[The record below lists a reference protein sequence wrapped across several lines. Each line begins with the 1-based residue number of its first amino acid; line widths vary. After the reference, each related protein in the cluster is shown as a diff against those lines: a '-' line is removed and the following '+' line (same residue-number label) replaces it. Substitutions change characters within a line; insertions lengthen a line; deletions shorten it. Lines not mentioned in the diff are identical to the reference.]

1 MAGTER
7 RRELRR
13 RRQRVAKTR
22 QMLARVKKG
31 TMDKDTAARKLRRM
45 STGADVIIKRE
56 KLAS

>member
-22 QMLARVKKG
+22 NLLDRAKKG
-31 TMDKDTAARKLRRM
+31 TIDKAVVVRKLRRM
-45 STGADVIIKRE
+45 SSGADVIIARE

>member
-13 RRQRVAKTR
+13 RRQRVVKTR
-22 QMLARVKKG
+22 QLLERVKKG
-31 TMDKDTAARKLRRM
+31 TMDKETAVRKLRRLT
-45 STGADVIIKRE
+45 SGADVIIERE

>member
-13 RRQRVAKTR
+13 RRQRVVKTR
-22 QMLARVKKG
+22 QLIERVKKG
-31 TMDKDTAARKLRRM
+31 TMDKETAVRKLRRLT
-45 STGADVIIKRE
+45 TGADVIIERE

>member
-13 RRQRVAKTR
+13 RRQRVVKTR
-22 QMLARVKKG
+22 QLIERVKKG
-31 TMDKDTAARKLRRM
+31 TMDKETAVRKLRRM
-45 STGADVIIKRE
+45 TTGADVIIERE